1 MTVPSFENDNSLE
14 STYLAFRPAMMRLQ
28 KTQPS
33 PLGRKLLLS
42 LLGLFAILVV
52 WAFWGQLDIVA
63 VAQGKLVPRTQLKIV
78 QPSEAGIVKEIL
90 VHEGDIVQ
98 QGQVLMRMDGTVVD
112 AQRITLENDR
122 QNYRLALRRIDAE
135 LAGQPLAHERSD
147 PDLLFAGIQAQ
158 FLANRQ
164 AQASAIEEQQSVLE
178 KAKHDLSAAEANKM
192 RIKEALVHF
201 RKQDEAYDRLS
212 REGNIALLE
221 ATDKHRERQER
232 ENELTSQEFVIQSAR
247 AEIERAEK
255 QIVQIKADY
264 KRRLQTE
271 RVETSAKL
279 TAVEQE
285 LAKEDH
291 RHRLLELVAPQD
303 GIVKDLAT
311 HTIGTVVSTG
321 TIMMNLVP
329 KQEELQAEVWID
341 NQDIGFVESGM
352 VSKVKLNTFTFQK
365 YGMLDGVVDQVSA
378 DSSTQASQEQ
388 DSVEKSKKDK
398 LVYKSIVKLADQVLE
413 YDGKRYPLVPGME
426 VVVEIKLGTRSLLEY
441 LFSPV
446 KKTVLEACRE
456 R

>member
-1 MTVPSFENDNSLE
+1 MKLPSFETDTSLE
-14 STYLAFRPAMMRLQ
+14 TTYLAFRPAMMRLQ
-28 KTQPS
+28 KSQPS

-42 LLGLFAILVV
+42 LIGLFVILVC

-90 VHEGDIVQ
+90 VHEGDIVH
-98 QGQVLMRMDGTVVD
+98 QGQVLMRMDGTVLN
-112 AQRITLENDR
+112 AQRTTLENDR

-135 LAGQPLAHERSD
+135 LAGQPLVYEPSD
-147 PDLLFAGIQAQ
+147 PDQLFAGIQAQ
-158 FLANRQ
+158 YLANRQ
-164 AQASAIEEQQSVLE
+164 AQSSAIEEQQSVLE
-178 KAKHDLSAAEANKM
+178 KARHDLSAAESHKM
-192 RIKEALVHF
+192 RIREALVHF
-201 RKQDEAYDRLS
+201 RKQDEAYEELR

-232 ENELTSQEFVIQSAR
+232 ENELISQEYVTQSAR

-271 RVETSAKL
+271 RVETMAKL

-291 RHRLLELVAPQD
+291 RYKLLELMAPQD

-329 KQEELQAEVWID
+329 KHEELQAEVWID
-341 NQDIGFVESGM
+341 NQDIGFVEPGM
-352 VSKVKLNTFTFQK
+352 MSKIKLNTFTFQK

-378 DSSTQASQEQ
+378 DSSTQSSQEQ
-388 DSVEKSKKDK
+388 ETSEESKKDK
-398 LVYKSIVKLADQVLE
+398 LVYKSIVKLANQVLE
-413 YDGKRYPLVPGME
+413 YDGNRYPLVPGME
-426 VVVEIKLGTRSLLEY
+426 VAVEIKLGTRSLLEY